1 MNSSIE
7 QAPPLIANMLPKD
20 YHEYI
25 VIFPLADKAER
36 ELVIICFFQTLLTQ
50 GCQLSG
56 LLLPKDHF
64 LNYTLWLQQ

>member
-36 ELVIICFFQTLLTQ
+36 ELVIICFVASADNNL
-50 GCQLSG
+50 CQL
-56 LLLPKDHF
+56 LMVAVQK
-64 LNYTLWLQQ
+64 